1 MRSVQRQNSMKSWIR
16 LTLSLLLLFG
26 GVVVITAYLPK
37 RLEFDGDEAYQ
48 HVVNQVAFGPRVPGS
63 EAHAETVNYISTMLV
78 ENGWQV
84 TYQTSNYAGFPVINI
99 LATRAERPPILIGAH
114 YDSRFFADQDPD
126 AVLATQPV
134 PGANDGASGTAVL
147 LELSRVLPKDKMN
160 VGLIFFD
167 FEDQG
172 NINGM
177 DWIVGSRAFAAE
189 LTYKPAAVV
198 VLDMVGQFDSVF
210 HYEYNSN
217 ATLNEEIWETAAYLN
232 HEHSFL
238 REYKFSIL
246 DDHTPF
252 VEMNIPAIDVID
264 FDYPYWHT
272 SADTPDKISPK
283 SLAIV
288 GSTILTW
295 LVNPS
300 GIPKVR

>member
-1 MRSVQRQNSMKSWIR
+1 MRYWIR
-16 LTLSLLLLFG
+16 STPNLLLTLLVGSILAACVPSG
-26 GVVVITAYLPK
+26 TS
-37 RLEFDGDEAYQ
+37 FDGGRAYQ
-48 HVVNQVAFGPRVPGS
+48 HVVDQTNFGPRVPGS
-63 EAHAETVNYISTMLV
+63 EAHEDTISYISNTLMD
-78 ENGWQV
+78 NGWKV
-84 TYQTSNYAGFPVINI
+84 TYQVSYYQGYSVTNI
-99 LATRAERPPILIGAH
+99 LGSRSDRPEILIGAH

-126 AVLATQPV
+126 PVLAARPV

-147 LELSRVLPKDKMN
+147 LELSRTLPAEQTN
-160 VGLIFFD
+160 VGLVFFD

-177 DWIVGSRAFAAE
+177 DWIVGSRAFANGLAY
-189 LTYKPAAVV
+189 LPQAVV
-198 VLDMVGQFDSVF
+198 VLDMVGKFDTTF
-210 HYEYNSN
+210 YYEYNSDVR
-217 ATLNEEIWETAAYLN
+217 LSEEIWETADLLDHDQN
-232 HEHSFL
+232 FL

-272 SADTPDKISPK
+272 SADTLDKISPN